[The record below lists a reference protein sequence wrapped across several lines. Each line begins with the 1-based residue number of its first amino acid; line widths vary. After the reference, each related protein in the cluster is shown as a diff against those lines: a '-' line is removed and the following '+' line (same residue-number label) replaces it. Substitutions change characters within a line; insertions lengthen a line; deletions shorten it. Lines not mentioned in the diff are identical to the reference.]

1 MKVLLNSFQLNI
13 LDDHLSKHSLKNPAQ
28 WGFAKGLSAE
38 GMLLSLTNRWKMEL
52 DKGLTVG
59 AIFVDFRKAFDSLS
73 HNILSLKLQAVGICG
88 NLHEWLMNYL
98 SDRCQCT
105 LVNGYISDL
114 TLVQYGIPQGSLL
127 GPRLYT
133 IYVNDLPDA
142 ITLGNVLMYAD
153 DTTLYC
159 IGKSFDEVCLKLNKV
174 FDELRLWSLRPKLS
188 IHPIKTEAMIL
199 TKQGFIGPALPIVF
213 GDKYVNVVDHTTC
226 LGLTIDNCLSWS
238 KHVCHIKKHFSQK
251 VGALKRM
258 RQLPPKVLE
267 EIYFKSIIP
276 AVIYG
281 IVVWGNCSSAMLN
294 SLNPI
299 HDRAARLIHDQD
311 DLQSLNWLPL
321 SYFYKRRLLLFMFD
335 VIKHNVPDDLAS
347 LFTLKSGS
355 RPSRRGS
362 QFVIPRV
369 KYEIRKQS
377 IQYRGPTI
385 WTFLNR
391 LININE
397 SISKDKFKQILRRFS
412 KDINNFSF
420 RAPMIANKH
429 DHYVYF

>member
-1 MKVLLNSFQLNI
+1 MWKRAKVIPIFKKGSKSVIGNYRPISSLSIPSKILEHQVCDI

-38 GMLLSLTNRWKMEL
+38 GMLLSLTDRWKMEL

-153 DTTLYC
+153 DTTIYC

-174 FDELRLWSLRPKLS
+174 FDELRLWSLRSKLS

-199 TKQGFIGPALPIVF
+199 TKQGFIGPAPLQ
-213 GDKYVNVVDHTTC
+213 Y
-226 LGLTIDNCLSWS
+226 
-238 KHVCHIKKHFSQK
+238 
-251 VGALKRM
+251 
-258 RQLPPKVLE
+258 
-267 EIYFKSIIP
+267 
-276 AVIYG
+276 
-281 IVVWGNCSSAMLN
+281 CSETSM
-294 SLNPI
+294 S
-299 HDRAARLIHDQD
+299 
-311 DLQSLNWLPL
+311 
-321 SYFYKRRLLLFMFD
+321 
-335 VIKHNVPDDLAS
+335 
-347 LFTLKSGS
+347 TL
-355 RPSRRGS
+355 
-362 QFVIPRV
+362 
-369 KYEIRKQS
+369 
-377 IQYRGPTI
+377 
-385 WTFLNR
+385 
-391 LININE
+391 
-397 SISKDKFKQILRRFS
+397 
-412 KDINNFSF
+412 
-420 RAPMIANKH
+420 
-429 DHYVYF
+429 